1 MNTSAQSREW
11 LKREL
16 AAETLRQFSEVRF
29 VAHGSSMLPSIY
41 PGDYL
46 TAKSFGS
53 AVPHC
58 GDIVL
63 CRRSGEFR
71 VHRIVNILEDG
82 PGTSYT
88 LRGDALLEND
98 PPVTRVEIL
107 GRVTSLLRRGKP
119 VDLGSVEGLCH
130 RVLRWIVRRSG
141 VAGALLLGWHA
152 LLAREIQ
159 RIDSLTGKS
168 AEAKMEC
175 T

>member
-1 MNTSAQSREW
+1 MNTSTQSREW
-11 LKREL
+11 LKGEL

-29 VAHGSSMLPSIY
+29 VAHGSNMLPPIY

-46 TAKSFGS
+46 TVRSFGS
-53 AVPHC
+53 AFPRC
-58 GDIVL
+58 GDTAL
-63 CRRSGEFR
+63 CRSSGELR

-82 PGTSYT
+82 PVTSYI

-98 PPVTRVEIL
+98 PPVARAEIL

-119 VDLGSVEGLCH
+119 VDLDSVKGLCH
-130 RVLRWIVRRSG
+130 RVLQWIVRRCE
-141 VAGALLLGWHA
+141 VAGTLRLGWHA

-159 RIDSLTGKS
+159 RIESLPGRS